1 MTAPA
6 PPPEAVTAA
15 AKAIEQLA
23 DDRTWAAT
31 TLPEWLG
38 WAHAYATAAVAAAAP
53 VIRAQ
58 AAAAERE
65 RIRLGLGDDEMLLIT
80 VQEVLDLLEAGDA

>member
-6 PPPEAVTAA
+6 PPHEAVTAA
-15 AKAIEQLA
+15 KDAIHAKVCS
-23 DDRTWAAT
+23 
-31 TLPEWLG
+31 
-38 WAHAYATAAVAAAAP
+38 AYRDHNEARDLQQATAAVAAAAP